1 MNEADNPYRP
11 PANTETPASKS
22 TGKAKRLWLQMLIGA
37 VPVPLATLFVM
48 LFRDQSFIDSLV
60 EGTVL
65 TVLILGCLGL
75 AHTIIQHFS
84 QRPPDRNGKQE

>member
-11 PANTETPASKS
+11 PASTETPASRS

-48 LFRDQSFIDSLV
+48 LFRDQSFIDSLG
-60 EGTVL
+60 EGVIL
-65 TVLILGCLGL
+65 TVIVLGSLGL
-75 AHTIIQHFS
+75 SREINQHYS
-84 QRPPDRNGKQE
+84 WKRRNRNGKEE